1 MENTNRTIAYMSKRE
16 PALDMGK
23 YMLQSLQSVEVKEG
37 NRIRGEDQLDEKYEF
52 TVSYQR
58 FRLSPA
64 EIHSAYP
71 PAFTS
76 GDYTNHIP
84 QLTLMEETLPW
95 ETSLFV
101 KKSGENLKVPGMFL
115 LMLEKEEG
123 VKKHYLSPAEWTP
136 REPYL
141 VYIGKELLRY
151 CQEYKGET
159 QECCIDV
166 SAALLKDILPQPEDL
181 PYMAHIRWVK
191 VEDKETRQFISEGH
205 YSSLIANRVPTEE
218 RLSQAGEQSICYE
231 VFVVPTVG
239 LYEYYQGLEPD
250 FSGRST
256 VRLSCL
262 YSWEFTCE
270 AAKNSSGVFQ
280 SVIQA
285 LDCGYMG
292 NETYHGIDESL
303 QQMLGMGY
311 RPFNTYLRD
320 GAKTAAWYKTPLSP
334 VKMTLLDRRES
345 SYGHCL
351 SHADEG
357 MAFLPELG
365 MYDAT
370 YSAAWTLGRLL
381 AFKNEPY
388 LTALFELRLKNHAR
402 EKEEWN
408 INLIRDLIYEES
420 GQGDGERDNNGLAEI
435 SETICKK
442 LNTYAAVKGQ
452 GGKK

>member
-101 KKSGENLKVPGMFL
+101 KKSGEHLKVPGMFL

-166 SAALLKDILPQPEDL
+166 SAAQHL
-181 PYMAHIRWVK
+181 
-191 VEDKETRQFISEGH
+191 
-205 YSSLIANRVPTEE
+205 
-218 RLSQAGEQSICYE
+218 
-231 VFVVPTVG
+231 
-239 LYEYYQGLEPD
+239 
-250 FSGRST
+250 
-256 VRLSCL
+256 
-262 YSWEFTCE
+262 
-270 AAKNSSGVFQ
+270 
-280 SVIQA
+280 
-285 LDCGYMG
+285 
-292 NETYHGIDESL
+292 
-303 QQMLGMGY
+303 
-311 RPFNTYLRD
+311 
-320 GAKTAAWYKTPLSP
+320 
-334 VKMTLLDRRES
+334 
-345 SYGHCL
+345 
-351 SHADEG
+351 
-357 MAFLPELG
+357 
-365 MYDAT
+365 
-370 YSAAWTLGRLL
+370 
-381 AFKNEPY
+381 
-388 LTALFELRLKNHAR
+388 
-402 EKEEWN
+402 
-408 INLIRDLIYEES
+408 
-420 GQGDGERDNNGLAEI
+420 
-435 SETICKK
+435 
-442 LNTYAAVKGQ
+442 
-452 GGKK
+452 